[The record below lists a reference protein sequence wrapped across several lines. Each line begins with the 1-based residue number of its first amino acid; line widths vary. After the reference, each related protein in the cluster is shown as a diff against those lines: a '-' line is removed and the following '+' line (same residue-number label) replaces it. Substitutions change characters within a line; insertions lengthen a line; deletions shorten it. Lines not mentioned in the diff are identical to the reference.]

1 MKLPLIKC
9 YTVFTK
15 GGGTVVW
22 GNNSFGLWPAP
33 GKEEQLWYTVAS
45 KRGAG
50 QLQPL
55 PLEHLAPHR
64 RIVYPP
70 T

>member
-15 GGGTVVW
+15 GGGAVVW

-45 KRGAG
+45 KRGEG

-55 PLEHLAPHR
+55 P
-64 RIVYPP
+64 
-70 T
+70 